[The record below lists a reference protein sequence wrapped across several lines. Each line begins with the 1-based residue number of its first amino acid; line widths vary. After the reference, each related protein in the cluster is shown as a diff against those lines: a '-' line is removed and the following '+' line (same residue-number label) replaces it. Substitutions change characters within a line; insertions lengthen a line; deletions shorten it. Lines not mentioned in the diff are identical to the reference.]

1 MAHFRQSWRYDRR
14 QPVHANTSPKLCSK
28 PPTNRWRSV
37 QLGLL
42 CAAALQLSPLSAL
55 AQDPNQSAL
64 AEELFNRGRALMAA
78 DDLPA
83 ACAALAESQRLDPA
97 VGTLLNLAVCHERQG
112 RLASAWS
119 EFLQVASAAER
130 DQQRD
135 RAQFARRKAD
145 ELEPRIQKL
154 ELVVPAQV
162 ASIQELRIR
171 LDEHELGRAA
181 WSNPIPLDPGEHSI
195 ELQAPGY
202 QPHSTKFSIGESQP
216 PLQLQLP
223 PLEAE
228 AETQPEAT
236 SQPATA
242 APPAQQGARGETQ
255 RVVGYGL
262 AGAGVVGLGLAGYFG
277 IRAMGHKNDRDR
289 YCDDDNVCSARGVL
303 LDQDARDAASAA
315 NVAAAVG
322 AVLIGGGLTILL
334 LSPSEDD
341 SPALAASVN
350 PTLDRSQL
358 VLSGQF

>member
-1 MAHFRQSWRYDRR
+1 MHVNS
-14 QPVHANTSPKLCSK
+14 SPNLCSK
-28 PPTNRWRSV
+28 PPTCRWRTA

-42 CAAALQLSPLSAL
+42 CAAALQLSTLPAL

-130 DQQRD
+130 DQQLD
-135 RAQFARRKAD
+135 RAKFARRKAD

-154 ELVVPAQV
+154 ELLVPSQV
-162 ASIQELRIR
+162 TSIQDLRIR

-195 ELQAPGY
+195 DLQAPGY
-202 QPHSTKFSIGESQP
+202 RPYSTKFSIGESQP

-223 PLEAE
+223 QLEAE
-228 AETQPEAT
+228 PEA
-236 SQPATA
+236 SSPLPVPAT
-242 APPAQQGARGETQ
+242 PARQQRRGETQ
-255 RVVGYGL
+255 RLVGYGL
-262 AGAGVVGLGLAGYFG
+262 TGAGVIGLGLAGYFG
-277 IRAMGHKNDRDR
+277 IRAMGYKNDRDR
-289 YCDDDNVCSARGVL
+289 YCDDGNVCSERGVM
-303 LDQDARDAASAA
+303 LDEDARDAASAA

-322 AVLIGGGLTILL
+322 AVLIGGGLTVLL
-334 LSPSEDD
+334 LSPSEDE
-341 SPALAASVN
+341 ATAVAASVN
-350 PTLDRSQL
+350 TAPGRSQL